1 MKKIIVLLTALFTLA
16 FSCVSFAAD
25 GGDLNKEQR
34 TAEKIMTTLDGD
46 AATAYTGFAPSLS
59 EGLSK
64 SLTQQGFATIQ
75 KQTKEQLGSLKNT
88 TFRSFERYND
98 GDRVIYV
105 AEFSKEKT
113 VAMVFVFDKTAKLV
127 NFSFI
132 PQKPAE
138 QPAEKK

>member
-1 MKKIIVLLTALFTLA
+1 MKKIIVLLTAIFTLA

-34 TAEKIMTTLDGD
+34 TAEKIMTSLDAD
-46 AATAYTGFAPSLS
+46 AATAYTGFASSLS
-59 EGLSK
+59 ESLSK
-64 SLTQQGFATIQ
+64 TLTDKSYATIQ
-75 KQTKEQLGSLKNT
+75 KQAKEQLGSLKKT
-88 TFRSFERYND
+88 DFRSFERFND

-113 VAMVFVFDKTAKLV
+113 VAMVFVFDKTTKLV

-132 PQKPAE
+132 PQKPA
-138 QPAEKK
+138 QAAEKK

>member
-1 MKKIIVLLTALFTLA
+1 MKKCILLLTAIFTLA

-34 TAEKIMTTLDGD
+34 TAEKIMTALDAD
-46 AATAYTGFAPSLS
+46 AATAYTGFAASLS
-59 EGLSK
+59 ESLSK
-64 SLTQQGFATIQ
+64 TLTEQSYATIQ
-75 KQTKEQLGSLKNT
+75 KQTKEQLGSLKST
-88 TFRSFERYND
+88 SFRSFERYND

-113 VAMVFVFDKTAKLV
+113 VAMVFVFDKSTKLV

-138 QPAEKK
+138 AAEKK

>member
-1 MKKIIVLLTALFTLA
+1 MA

-46 AATAYTGFAPSLS
+46 AASSYTGFAASLS
-59 EGLSK
+59 ESLSK
-64 SLTQQGFATIQ
+64 TLTQQGYATIQ
-75 KQTKEQLGSLKNT
+75 KQAKEQLGSLKST
-88 TFRSFERYND
+88 SFRSFERFND

-138 QPAEKK
+138 AADKK